1 MDAPPADTSLSRPSL
16 RSLFHHRTFALVWT
30 GAFISNIGNWMENS
44 AQNWAVVEQSSPNQK
59 AFLSEILNFA
69 DLGPA
74 LLLVLLA
81 GVIADRVNN
90 KRLLLILQ
98 ALACLFGAGLA
109 VAAYLHYAS
118 PWVVIAF
125 TFAEGII
132 WALNGPPW
140 MSVVPRLVPRNQLAT
155 AIAANSAQFN
165 LARLIGPPIAGLV
178 IARWGIK
185 AAFTINAIT
194 FLPVFYALYKL
205 PPDPIRH
212 NRLKSR
218 PLLSEIGT
226 GLTIVRKHPGLRRLS
241 LMLIAFMFLAA
252 PLQGLLAVY
261 VEQTLHGSPSLY
273 GILLGAIGGG
283 AFLGALTISRVP
295 TYYPRHHLIPLAM
308 SIAALGIL
316 AFTFT
321 TNPYACF
328 AILLFVGYFWML
340 SLNSSNAANQLLAT
354 DDNRNRVMSVM
365 LLCNQGGA
373 PLGHLFAA
381 ALTHLMSPPNVI
393 RVMVSVLFVAALYFL
408 MRREPA
414 IDSMQ
419 RRSLPPIGI
428 WNSIIEAITAQSH
441 RAIPEPLREKLAQ
454 SPPNSSDIT
463 PHAT

>member
-1 MDAPPADTSLSRPSL
+1 MDAVAARPSL
-16 RSLFHHRTFALVWT
+16 RSLFGHRTFALVWA

-44 AQNWAVVEQSSPNQK
+44 AQNWAVVAQTGDANQK

-81 GVIADRVNN
+81 GVIADRVDN

-98 ALACLFGAGLA
+98 GLACLFGAGLA
-109 VAAYLHYAS
+109 VAAYCHVAS

-140 MSVVPRLVPRNQLAT
+140 MSVVPRLVPRQQLAT

-178 IARWGIK
+178 IARWGIEG
-185 AAFTINAIT
+185 AFTINAIT
-194 FLPVFYALYKL
+194 FVPVFWALYRL
-205 PPDPIRH
+205 PPDPVGR
-212 NRLKSR
+212 NRIKSR
-218 PLLSEIGT
+218 PLWSEIGT
-226 GLTIVRKHPGLRRLS
+226 GLTIVRRHAGLRRLS

-261 VEQTLHGSPSLY
+261 VEQTLKGSPSLY

-295 TYYPRHHLIPLAM
+295 AYYPRHHLIPLAM
-308 SIAALGIL
+308 LIASLGIL

-321 TNPYACF
+321 RNPYACF
-328 AILLFVGYFWML
+328 GILLFVGYFWML

-354 DDNRNRVMSVM
+354 DENRNRVMSVM

-381 ALTHLMSPPNVI
+381 ALTHLMSPQNVI
-393 RVMVSVLFVAALYFL
+393 RVMVSILVVATVYFL

-414 IDSMQ
+414 IDSMEA
-419 RRSLPPIGI
+419 RPPAPGI
-428 WNSIIEAITAQSH
+428 WNAIVEAITAQSH
-441 RAIPEPLREKLAQ
+441 RAIPEPVREKLAQ